1 MRELLGKV
9 VKPFGKVVKAVRSLH
24 MSHRG
29 SDGCGNSGT
38 GYPEPRKSKA
48 SACGQPN
55 SRIGKSPQYKARDVA
70 DLRRDY
76 DDLKR
81 RLDESKRELKQVQ
94 QALEE
99 SSEKLK
105 KTISENSRLTTVNQ
119 TLENQ
124 MSDLK
129 SDMEEKIKRARN
141 LEESSPALLDW
152 IQSMMGYADNKELF
166 PSDADELAQFR
177 ADAKRLPILLRL
189 NKIECN
195 NTPPDEGV
203 GFVHKR
209 DPRITEGREVLAAPM
224 LLRNGVIISEGIVL
238 VPDVSEQPQRIPNVG
253 SEQRHTEV
261 CHTESLN
268 TRSDTQPPKASA
280 DMPQTPVLFT
290 GEQLRDLEA
299 GVKQSQDIIAA
310 SVSPTPV
317 PADVQIPKVDNCS
330 GLDSVPSSVLTS
342 DSTYNNYVDAPFPV
356 ETPVVDIPAQANLSD
371 GRSALELAVEN
382 EQSQGVSK
390 CRTTE
395 SLTCVQTPKTLR
407 SVPSGSSA
415 SSQTDEG
422 QQSPLEFDI

>member
-9 VKPFGKVVKAVRSLH
+9 VKPFEKAVKAVRRSLH

-38 GYPEPRKSKA
+38 GYPEPRKGKA

-55 SRIGKSPQYKARDVA
+55 SRTGKPPQYKSRDVA

-81 RLDESKRELKQVQ
+81 RLDESKRELNQVQ

-105 KTISENSRLTTVNQ
+105 KTISENSRLTAVNQ
-119 TLENQ
+119 ALEKQ

-129 SDMEEKIKRARN
+129 LDMEEKVKRARN
-141 LEESSPALLDW
+141 LEDSSPALLDW

-238 VPDVSEQPQRIPNVG
+238 VPDVSEQLQKIPNVG
-253 SEQRHTEV
+253 LDQRHTEV
-261 CHTESLN
+261 CRTESLN

-280 DMPQTPVLFT
+280 DKPQTLPLFT
-290 GEQLRDLEA
+290 GEQLRGLDA
-299 GVKQSQDIIAA
+299 GVTQSQDIIAT
-310 SVSPTPV
+310 SVSAV
-317 PADVQIPKVDNCS
+317 SVDAQIPNADNLGSDCVPSLAHTTDLADNDNVD
-330 GLDSVPSSVLTS
+330 VPSSATKPSVK
-342 DSTYNNYVDAPFPV
+342 DASSF
-356 ETPVVDIPAQANLSD
+356 TNLSD
-371 GRSALELAVEN
+371 GEPLQALTAEG
-382 EQSQGVSK
+382 EQSRDISNDSVSEAP
-390 CRTTE
+390 TYE
-395 SLTCVQTPKTLR
+395 QVSEVAP
-407 SVPSGSSA
+407 SVSSGDSVEKQA
-415 SSQTDEG
+415 DAG
-422 QQSPLEFDI
+422 QQSPWEFDV